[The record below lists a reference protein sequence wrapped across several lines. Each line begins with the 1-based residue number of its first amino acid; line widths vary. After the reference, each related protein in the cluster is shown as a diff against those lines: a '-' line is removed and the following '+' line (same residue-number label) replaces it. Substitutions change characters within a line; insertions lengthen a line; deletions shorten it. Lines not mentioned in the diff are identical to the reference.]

1 MEYILLDTNILIYR
15 EGEKILNDDVQLL
28 SRLLMDSEEFKLCV
42 HPMSIEELSKHKNE
56 QERKVILSKISIYK
70 ELENPPKS
78 TDEFIK
84 KCGNNN
90 NCHEYVDNNLLYAVY
105 RNCVSY
111 LITNDKGIL
120 RKSKSLDLSKRVLR
134 ISDAIDLLLNS
145 NEIISLKTPAII
157 QEKNLYEI
165 NTNDPFFDS
174 LRTDYYNFDIWLDKK
189 KRNHEKV
196 RVTYDDSGNLGAFL
210 MLKIEDE
217 NEDYSS
223 FDVPLSKKRR
233 VKISTFKVN
242 DNGKAIG
249 EAFIKIVVD
258 YALKNNVNEIYVTI
272 FDKQEKLIELFKE
285 HGFFLYTRKNTKKH
299 DGTFEKEGV
308 YLKHFDVDKTNYPI
322 IKLNNQGIF
331 ITSIRDEFGRML
343 LPDVFDEHQLSIY
356 DLNGTSTYSN
366 VIKKVYITKSK
377 IKAMNRGDILIFYA
391 SQTKKSIACVGVVD
405 DAFRAND
412 IENFEA
418 FEKIVKRRTVYMTDY
433 LKEAYKNGYLIILFK
448 YFVNLSEHIP
458 LEKAKQEGI
467 LRGAPQSIQKLSNE
481 NFIKIISLS
490 GSDKQIKI

>member
-1 MEYILLDTNILIYR
+1 M
-15 EGEKILNDDVQLL
+15 
-28 SRLLMDSEEFKLCV
+28 
-42 HPMSIEELSKHKNE
+42 
-56 QERKVILSKISIYK
+56 
-70 ELENPPKS
+70 
-78 TDEFIK
+78 
-84 KCGNNN
+84 
-90 NCHEYVDNNLLYAVY
+90 
-105 RNCVSY
+105 
-111 LITNDKGIL
+111 
-120 RKSKSLDLSKRVLR
+120 
-134 ISDAIDLLLNS
+134 
-145 NEIISLKTPAII
+145 
-157 QEKNLYEI
+157 
-165 NTNDPFFDS
+165 
-174 LRTDYYNFDIWLDKK
+174 
-189 KRNHEKV
+189 
-196 RVTYDDSGNLGAFL
+196 
-210 MLKIEDE
+210 
-217 NEDYSS
+217 
-223 FDVPLSKKRR
+223 
-233 VKISTFKVN
+233 
-242 DNGKAIG
+242 
-249 EAFIKIVVD
+249 
-258 YALKNNVNEIYVTI
+258 NEIYVTI

-285 HGFFLYTRKNTKKH
+285 YGFFLYTRKNTKKH